1 MTVRPS
7 FRVTSSL
14 DVRPTSEDMRRTALT
29 AVMTPCG
36 VNCGHPLTIG
46 GLVREIIYPQQVASL
61 AKPDTRG
68 GDGVGP

>member
-1 MTVRPS
+1 
-7 FRVTSSL
+7 
-14 DVRPTSEDMRRTALT
+14 MRRTALT